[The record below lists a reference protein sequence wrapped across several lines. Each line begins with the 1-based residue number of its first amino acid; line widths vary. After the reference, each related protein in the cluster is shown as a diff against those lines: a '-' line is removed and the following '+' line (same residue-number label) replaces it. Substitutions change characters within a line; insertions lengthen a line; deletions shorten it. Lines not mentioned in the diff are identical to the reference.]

1 MKNSWSANIPRPVSP
16 EAKAAVRAHL
26 GELKTAVLHQLNTSL
41 PWFRDLPAN
50 QRASLG
56 AIAQQGL
63 TTFADWFEHSENTVK
78 ASASGILHSVFGN
91 APSELSRTVSL
102 QQAVQLLRTVL
113 QVVETQVPAIV
124 TEPDKGAARYAV
136 VFYSREI
143 AFALA
148 EVYARAAETRG
159 SWDARLEALLLDS
172 ILAGDRAD
180 EIRSRAAA
188 AGWKSSQGIT
198 VMVGQPDQL
207 EEPQLVAK
215 LREIA
220 TRANLEILIGVL
232 SDRLV
237 IVLGAVNDIDRDTK
251 TIQRGFGEGPIVY
264 GRIVDSLVE
273 APLSAQEA
281 LEGFSAA
288 PAWPTAPRPVAAGDL
303 LPERALNGDRIA
315 RAALTRHIYL
325 PLQRAG
331 NSLLETVDVYTTTGG
346 SLEATARQLFIHANT
361 VRYRLKR
368 VAELTGWEPTS
379 PRDAYVLQ
387 VALMTGRLDNDTNRA
402 EPS

>member
-1 MKNSWSANIPRPVSP
+1 MNSWSTKFPRPISA
-16 EAKAAVRAHL
+16 EAKAAVRTHL
-26 GELKTAVLHQLNTSL
+26 GELKTADQDQLNTSL
-41 PWFRDLPAN
+41 PLSRELPAHE
-50 QRASLG
+50 RGSLG
-56 AIAQQGL
+56 EIAQQGL
-63 TTFADWFEHSENTVK
+63 STFADWFEHSEKTVK
-78 ASASGILHSVFGN
+78 TSVHGILLSVCGN
-91 APSELSRTVSL
+91 ALSDLSLTVSL

-113 QVVETQVPAIV
+113 QVVETQLPAIV
-124 TEPDKGAARYAV
+124 ADADKAAGRYAV
-136 VFYSREI
+136 VFDSREI

-172 ILAGDRAD
+172 IRAGRRAD

-188 AGWKSSQGIT
+188 TGWKANHGIT

-237 IVLGAVNDIDRDTK
+237 IVLGAVNDIERDTK

-288 PAWPTAPRPVAAGDL
+288 PAWPAAPRPVAAGDL

-315 RAALTRHIYL
+315 RAALTSQIYR
-325 PLQRAG
+325 PLLRAG
-331 NSLLETVDVYTTTGG
+331 NSLLET
-346 SLEATARQLFIHANT
+346 
-361 VRYRLKR
+361 
-368 VAELTGWEPTS
+368 
-379 PRDAYVLQ
+379 
-387 VALMTGRLDNDTNRA
+387 
-402 EPS
+402 

>member
-1 MKNSWSANIPRPVSP
+1 MKNSWTAKIPRPISAD
-16 EAKAAVRAHL
+16 AKAAVRAHL

-41 PWFRDLPAN
+41 PWYRDLPAH

-56 AIAQQGL
+56 EIAQQGL
-63 TTFADWFEHSENTVK
+63 TTFADWFEHSENTIKTSV
-78 ASASGILHSVFGN
+78 SGVLHSVFGN
-91 APSELSRTVSL
+91 APTELSRTVSL

-124 TEPDKGAARYAV
+124 AEPDKAAARYAV

-188 AGWKSSQGIT
+188 TGWKANRGIT
-198 VMVGQPDQL
+198 VMVGRPDNL

-220 TRANLEILIGVL
+220 TRAKLEILIGVL

-237 IVLGAVNDIDRDTK
+237 IVLGNIIDVEADTR

-264 GRIVDSLVE
+264 GRIVESLVE
-273 APLSAQEA
+273 APISAQEA
-281 LEGFSAA
+281 LEGYSAA
-288 PAWPTAPRPVAAGDL
+288 PAWPAAPRPVAAYEL
-303 LPERALNGDRIA
+303 LPERALNGDNIA
-315 RAALTRHIYL
+315 RAALTSQVYR
-325 PLQRAG
+325 PLSRAG
-331 NSLLETVDVYTTTGG
+331 HSLLETVDVYTTTGG

-368 VAELTGWEPTS
+368 VAELTGWDPTS

-387 VALMTGRLDNDTNRA
+387 VALMTGRLDTVLNH
-402 EPS
+402 PQP

>member
-1 MKNSWSANIPRPVSP
+1 M
-16 EAKAAVRAHL
+16 RAHL
-26 GELKTAVLHQLNTSL
+26 GELKPRSYISSTLHY
-41 PWFRDLPAN
+41 PGIAIC
-50 QRASLG
+50 QRANEQVWEKLRNKGS
-56 AIAQQGL
+56 
-63 TTFADWFEHSENTVK
+63 TFADWFEHSENTVK
-78 ASASGILHSVFGN
+78 TSVSGVLHSVFGN
-91 APSELSRTVSL
+91 APTELSRTVSL

-113 QVVETQVPAIV
+113 QVVETQLPAIV
-124 TEPDKGAARYAV
+124 AEPDKAAARYAV

-188 AGWKSSQGIT
+188 TGWKANRGIT

-220 TRANLEILIGVL
+220 TRADLEILIGVL

-237 IVLGAVNDIDRDTK
+237 IVLGDVNDVEVDTR

-264 GRIVDSLVE
+264 GRIVDSLVD
-273 APLSAQEA
+273 APSSAQEA

-288 PAWPTAPRPVAAGDL
+288 PAWPAAPRPVAASEL
-303 LPERALNGDRIA
+303 LPERALNGDTVA
-315 RAALTRHIYL
+315 RAA
-325 PLQRAG
+325 
-331 NSLLETVDVYTTTGG
+331 
-346 SLEATARQLFIHANT
+346 
-361 VRYRLKR
+361 
-368 VAELTGWEPTS
+368 
-379 PRDAYVLQ
+379 
-387 VALMTGRLDNDTNRA
+387 
-402 EPS
+402 

>member
-1 MKNSWSANIPRPVSP
+1 MKNSWSAKIPRPVST

-26 GELKTAVLHQLNTSL
+26 GELKTAILHQLNTSL
-41 PWFRDLPAN
+41 PWFRELPAN
-50 QRASLG
+50 QRSSLG
-56 AIAQQGL
+56 EIAQQGL
-63 TTFADWFEHSENTVK
+63 TTFADWFEHSENTIETSV
-78 ASASGILHSVFGN
+78 SGVLHSVFGN

-102 QQAVQLLRTVL
+102 QQAAQLLRTVL
-113 QVVETQVPAIV
+113 QVVETQLPAIV
-124 TEPDKGAARYAV
+124 AEPDKAAARYAV

-188 AGWKSSQGIT
+188 TGWKANEGIT
-198 VMVGQPDQL
+198 VLVGQPDQL
-207 EEPQLVAK
+207 EEPELVAK
-215 LREIA
+215 IREIA
-220 TRANLEILIGVL
+220 TRSKLEILIGVL

-237 IVLGAVNDIDRDTK
+237 ILLGGIKDIETDTR
-251 TIQRGFGEGPIVY
+251 TIQRGFGVGSIVY
-264 GRIVDSLVE
+264 GRIVDSLVK
-273 APLSAQEA
+273 APHSAQEA

-288 PAWPTAPRPVAAGDL
+288 PAWPAAPRLVSAAEL
-303 LPERALNGDRIA
+303 LPERALNGDDAA
-315 RAALTRHIYL
+315 RAALTSQVYR
-325 PLQRAG
+325 PLSRAG
-331 NSLLETVDVYTTTGG
+331 HSLLETVDVYTTTGG

-368 VAELTGWEPTS
+368 VSELTGWDPTT

-387 VALMTGRLDNDTNRA
+387 VALMTGRLDTVLNQP
-402 EPS
+402 EQ

>member
-1 MKNSWSANIPRPVSP
+1 MKNSWSAKFPRPVSAD
-16 EAKAAVRAHL
+16 AKAAVRAHL
-26 GELKTAVLHQLNTSL
+26 GELKTAILHQLNTSL
-41 PWFRDLPAN
+41 PWYRELPAS

-56 AIAQQGL
+56 EIAQQGL

-78 ASASGILHSVFGN
+78 TSVSGVLHSVFGN

-124 TEPDKGAARYAV
+124 AEPDKAAARYAV

-188 AGWKSSQGIT
+188 TGWKATHGIT

-220 TRANLEILIGVL
+220 TRADLEILIGVL

-237 IVLGAVNDIDRDTK
+237 IVLGAVNDIEHDTK

-264 GRIVDSLVE
+264 GRMVDSLVE
-273 APLSAQEA
+273 APVSAQEA

-288 PAWPTAPRPVAAGDL
+288 PAWPAAPRPVAASEL
-303 LPERALNGDRIA
+303 LPERALNGDKVA
-315 RAALTRHIYL
+315 RAALTSQVYR
-325 PLQRAG
+325 PLSRAG

-346 SLEATARQLFIHANT
+346 SLEATARELFIHANT

-368 VAELTGWEPTS
+368 VAELTGWDPTT

-387 VALMTGRLDNDTNRA
+387 VALMTGRLDTVLNQP
-402 EPS
+402 EQ

>member
-1 MKNSWSANIPRPVSP
+1 RYDHKYPRPLSP
-16 EAKAAVRAHL
+16 YTKPPVRAQFDNL
-26 GELKTAVLHQLNTSL
+26 NTTVLHQLNTAL
-41 PWFRDLPAN
+41 PWFRELPAN

-56 AIAQQGL
+56 QIAQQGL
-63 TTFADWFEHSENTVK
+63 STFADWFEHTEKTVQTSVQGVLL
-78 ASASGILHSVFGN
+78 SAFGN

-102 QQAVQLLRTVL
+102 QQAVQVLRTVL
-113 QVVETQVPAIV
+113 QVVEAQRPAIV
-124 TEPDKGAARYAV
+124 ADADEAGARYAE

-188 AGWKSSQGIT
+188 TGWKANHGIT

-220 TRANLEILIGVL
+220 TRANLEILIEVL

-237 IVLGAVNDIDRDTK
+237 IVLGAVNDIERDTK

-264 GRIVDSLVE
+264 GRIVHSLVE

-288 PAWPTAPRPVAAGDL
+288 PAWPAAPRPVAAGDL

-315 RAALTRHIYL
+315 RAALTSQIYR
-325 PLQRAG
+325 PLLRAG

-361 VRYRLKR
+361 VRYRLK
-368 VAELTGWEPTS
+368 P
-379 PRDAYVLQ
+379 
-387 VALMTGRLDNDTNRA
+387 
-402 EPS
+402 

>member
-1 MKNSWSANIPRPVSP
+1 MKNSWTAKIPRPVSP

-41 PWFRDLPAN
+41 PWYRDLPAN

-56 AIAQQGL
+56 EIAQQGL

-78 ASASGILHSVFGN
+78 TSVSGVLHSVFGN
-91 APSELSRTVSL
+91 APTELSRTVSL

-124 TEPDKGAARYAV
+124 AEPDKAAARYAV

-188 AGWKSSQGIT
+188 AGWKANRGIT
-198 VMVGQPDQL
+198 VMVGRPDQL

-220 TRANLEILIGVL
+220 IRADLEILIGVL

-237 IVLGAVNDIDRDTK
+237 IILGDVNDVEADTK

-264 GRIVDSLVE
+264 GRIVDSLVD
-273 APLSAQEA
+273 APISAQEA

-288 PAWPTAPRPVAAGDL
+288 PAWPSAPRPVAASEL
-303 LPERALNGDRIA
+303 LPERALNGDTVA
-315 RAALTRHIYL
+315 RAALTTQVYR
-325 PLQRAG
+325 PLSRAG
-331 NSLLETVDVYTTTGG
+331 HSLLETVDVYTTTGG

-368 VAELTGWEPTS
+368 VAELTGWDPTS

-387 VALMTGRLDNDTNRA
+387 VALMTGRLDTVLNQP
-402 EPS
+402 EQ

>member
-1 MKNSWSANIPRPVSP
+1 MNSWPTKFPRPIST

-26 GELKTAVLHQLNTSL
+26 GELKTAVLHQLNTAL
-41 PWFRDLPAN
+41 PWFRELPAN

-56 AIAQQGL
+56 QIAQQGL
-63 TTFADWFEHSENTVK
+63 STFADWFEHSEKTVQT
-78 ASASGILHSVFGN
+78 SVQGILLSVFGN

-102 QQAVQLLRTVL
+102 QQAVQVLRTVL
-113 QVVETQVPAIV
+113 HVVEAQLPAIV
-124 TEPDKGAARYAV
+124 ADADKAGARYAV

-188 AGWKSSQGIT
+188 AGWKSTHGIT
-198 VMVGQPDQL
+198 VMVGHPDQL
-207 EEPQLVAK
+207 DEPQLVAQ

-220 TRANLEILIGVL
+220 ARAKLEILIGVL
-232 SDRLV
+232 SDRLA
-237 IVLGAVNDIDRDTK
+237 IVLGSVNDIEADTR
-251 TIQRGFGEGPIVY
+251 TIQRGFASGPIVY
-264 GRIVDSLVE
+264 GRIVDSLVD

-281 LEGFSAA
+281 LEGFTAA
-288 PAWPTAPRPVAAGDL
+288 PAWPAAPRPVSAAEL
-303 LPERALNGDRIA
+303 LPERALNGDATA
-315 RAALTRHIYL
+315 RAALTSQVYR
-325 PLQRAG
+325 PLAQAG
-331 NSLLETVDVYTTTGG
+331 HSLLETVDVYTTSGA

-368 VAELTGWEPTS
+368 VSELTGWDPTS

-387 VALMTGRLDNDTNRA
+387 VALMTGRLDNVLNQP
-402 EPS
+402 EQ

>member
-1 MKNSWSANIPRPVSP
+1 MHHWSAKLSSTMSAD
-16 EAKAAVRAHL
+16 AKAAVRAHL

-41 PWFRDLPAN
+41 PWFRDLPADE
-50 QRASLG
+50 RASLG
-56 AIAQQGL
+56 EIAQQGL
-63 TTFADWFEHSENTVK
+63 STFADWFEHSENTVK
-78 ASASGILHSVFGN
+78 TSVQGVLLSLFGN

-102 QQAVQLLRTVL
+102 QQAAQLLRTVL
-113 QVVETQVPAIV
+113 QVVETQLPSIV
-124 TEPDKGAARYAV
+124 AESDKAAARYAV

-159 SWDARLEALLLDS
+159 SWDTRLEALLLDS
-172 ILAGDRAD
+172 VLAGDRAD

-188 AGWKSSQGIT
+188 AGWKATHGIT
-198 VMVGQPDQL
+198 VLVGHPSQT
-207 EEPQLVAK
+207 EEPKLVAL

-220 TRANLEILIGVL
+220 TRADLQILIGVL

-237 IVLGAVNDIDRDTK
+237 IVLGSVQDIDADTR
-251 TIQRGFGEGPIVY
+251 TIQRGFGDGPIVY
-264 GRIVDSLVE
+264 GQIVDSLVD
-273 APLSAQEA
+273 APQSAQEA

-288 PAWPTAPRPVAAGDL
+288 PAWPAAPRPVAASQL
-303 LPERALNGDRIA
+303 LPERALNGDTAA
-315 RAALTRHIYL
+315 RTALTTLIYT
-325 PLQRAG
+325 PLASAG
-331 NSLLETVDVYTTTGG
+331 HSLLETVDVYTTTGG

-368 VAELTGWEPTS
+368 VAEITGWDPTS

-387 VALMTGRLDNDTNRA
+387 VALMTGRLDTVLNRP
-402 EPS
+402 EQ

>member
-1 MKNSWSANIPRPVSP
+1 MKNSWAAKIPRPISAD
-16 EAKAAVRAHL
+16 AKAAVRSHL
-26 GELKTAVLHQLNTSL
+26 GELKTAILHQLNTSL
-41 PWFRDLPAN
+41 PWYRELPAN
-50 QRASLG
+50 QRSSLG
-56 AIAQQGL
+56 EIAQQGL
-63 TTFADWFEHSENTVK
+63 TTFVDWFEHSENTVIT
-78 ASASGILHSVFGN
+78 SVSSVLHSVFGN
-91 APSELSRTVSL
+91 APTELSRTVSL

-124 TEPDKGAARYAV
+124 AEHDKAAARYAV

-188 AGWKSSQGIT
+188 TGWKASRGIT
-198 VMVGQPDQL
+198 VMVGRPDQL

-237 IVLGAVNDIDRDTK
+237 IVLGDVHDVEADTK
-251 TIQRGFGEGPIVY
+251 TIQRGFSEGPIVY
-264 GRIVDSLVE
+264 GRVVDSLVD
-273 APLSAQEA
+273 APISAQEA
-281 LEGFSAA
+281 LEGYSAA
-288 PAWPTAPRPVAAGDL
+288 PAWPAAPRPVAASEL
-303 LPERALNGDRIA
+303 LPERALNGDHVA
-315 RAALTRHIYL
+315 RAALTSQVYR
-325 PLQRAG
+325 PLLRAG
-331 NSLLETVDVYTTTGG
+331 HSLLETVDVYTTTGG

-368 VAELTGWEPTS
+368 VAELTGWDPTS

-387 VALMTGRLDNDTNRA
+387 VALMTGRLDTVLNQP
-402 EPS
+402 EP

>member
-1 MKNSWSANIPRPVSP
+1 MKNSWTAKIPRPISAD
-16 EAKAAVRAHL
+16 AKAAVRAHL

-41 PWFRDLPAN
+41 PWYRDLPAH

-56 AIAQQGL
+56 EIAQQGL
-63 TTFADWFEHSENTVK
+63 TTFADWFEHSENTIKTSV
-78 ASASGILHSVFGN
+78 SGVLHSVFSN
-91 APSELSRTVSL
+91 APTELSRTVSL

-124 TEPDKGAARYAV
+124 AEPDKAAARYAV

-188 AGWKSSQGIT
+188 TGWKANRGIT
-198 VMVGQPDQL
+198 VMVGRPDNL

-220 TRANLEILIGVL
+220 TRAKLEILIGVL

-237 IVLGAVNDIDRDTK
+237 IVLGNIIDVEADTR

-264 GRIVDSLVE
+264 GRIVESLVE
-273 APLSAQEA
+273 APISAQEA
-281 LEGFSAA
+281 LEGYSAA
-288 PAWPTAPRPVAAGDL
+288 PAWPAAPRPVAAYEL
-303 LPERALNGDRIA
+303 LPERALNGDHIA
-315 RAALTRHIYL
+315 RAALTSQVYR
-325 PLQRAG
+325 PLSRAG
-331 NSLLETVDVYTTTGG
+331 HSLLETVDVYTTTGG

-368 VAELTGWEPTS
+368 VAELTGWDPTS

-387 VALMTGRLDNDTNRA
+387 VALMTGRLDTVLNH
-402 EPS
+402 PQP

>member
-1 MKNSWSANIPRPVSP
+1 MKNSWSAQTPRAVSA
-16 EAKAAVRAHL
+16 EAKAAVRAHV

-41 PWFRDLPAN
+41 PWFRELPAN
-50 QRASLG
+50 QRSSLG
-56 AIAQQGL
+56 EIAQQGL
-63 TTFADWFEHSENTVK
+63 TTFADWFEHSESTVK
-78 ASASGILHSVFGN
+78 ASASGVLHSVFGN

-113 QVVETQVPAIV
+113 QVVEIQVPAIV
-124 TEPDKGAARYAV
+124 AEPDKAAARYAV
-136 VFYSREI
+136 AFYSREI

-188 AGWKSSQGIT
+188 TGWKATHGIT

-220 TRANLEILIGVL
+220 NRASLEILIGVL

-237 IVLGAVNDIDRDTK
+237 IVLGAVEDIENDTR

-264 GRIVDSLVE
+264 GRMVDTLVD
-273 APLSAQEA
+273 APVSAQEA

-288 PAWPTAPRPVAAGDL
+288 PAWPNAPRPVSAADL
-303 LPERALNGDRIA
+303 LPERALNGDRVA
-315 RAALTRHIYL
+315 RSALTRQIY
-325 PLQRAG
+325 RHYF
-331 NSLLETVDVYTTTGG
+331 E
-346 SLEATARQLFIHANT
+346 
-361 VRYRLKR
+361 R
-368 VAELTGWEPTS
+368 VTPCWKL
-379 PRDAYVLQ
+379 
-387 VALMTGRLDNDTNRA
+387 
-402 EPS
+402 

>member
-1 MKNSWSANIPRPVSP
+1 MQHWPAKFSRTISA

-26 GELKTAVLHQLNTSL
+26 GELKTAVLHQLNASL
-41 PWFRDLPAN
+41 PWFRELPAHE
-50 QRASLG
+50 RASLG
-56 AIAQQGL
+56 EIAQQGL
-63 TTFADWFEHSENTVK
+63 STFADWFEHSENTVK
-78 ASASGILHSVFGN
+78 TSVQGVLLSLFGN

-102 QQAVQLLRTVL
+102 QQAAQLLRTVL
-113 QVVETQVPAIV
+113 QVVETQLPSIV
-124 TEPDKGAARYAV
+124 AESDKSAARYAV

-159 SWDARLEALLLDS
+159 SWDTRLEALLMDS

-188 AGWKSSQGIT
+188 AGWKATHGIT
-198 VMVGQPDQL
+198 VLVGHPGQT
-207 EEPQLVAK
+207 EEPKLVAQ

-220 TRANLEILIGVL
+220 TRANLQILIGVL

-237 IVLGAVNDIDRDTK
+237 IVLGSVRDIDADTR
-251 TIQRGFGEGPIVY
+251 TIQRGFGDGPIVY
-264 GRIVDSLVE
+264 GRIVDSLVD
-273 APLSAQEA
+273 APQSAQEA

-288 PAWPTAPRPVAAGDL
+288 PAWPAAPRPVAASEL
-303 LPERALNGDRIA
+303 LPERALNGDTIA
-315 RAALTRHIYL
+315 RTALTAHVYT
-325 PLQRAG
+325 PLASAG
-331 NSLLETVDVYTTTGG
+331 HSLLETVDVYTTTGG

-368 VAELTGWEPTS
+368 VADITGWDPTS

-387 VALMTGRLDNDTNRA
+387 FALMTGRLDTVLNRP
-402 EPS
+402 EQ